1 MTANRV
7 ELLRRVYADWARGD
21 FSAGWDRLADDV
33 QFIPLDDITDPERT
47 RGREGV
53 RGFLEDMTESF
64 SQLSIEGRE
73 FVDEGDRVLVRAVQR
88 VVGRGSGA
96 ASELEYWMQWVF
108 DDSGQVIR
116 FGALRD
122 DD

>member
-1 MTANRV
+1 MTASQV

-21 FSAGWDRLADDV
+21 FSAGWEYLADDV
-33 QFIPLDDITDPERT
+33 QFIPFDEITDPEGT
-47 RGREGV
+47 RGAV
-53 RGFLEDMTESF
+53 AIRGFLDDLTESF
-64 SQLSIEGRE
+64 SELTIEGRE

-96 ASELEYWMQWVF
+96 GSEFEWWMQWVF

-116 FGALRD
+116 FGAVRD
-122 DD
+122 D